1 MYRGYVYFDTVRPN
15 IIYQALNC
23 IKIHNKFYENISIS
37 EGLLSIEMI
46 NFSSIDKNQDV
57 AESIYKQISSDETEY
72 GSVEDALSIH
82 KTESN

>member
-1 MYRGYVYFDTVRPN
+1 
-15 IIYQALNC
+15 
-23 IKIHNKFYENISIS
+23 
-37 EGLLSIEMI
+37 MI